1 MPKRVSGAMSAMKSN
16 FSYNIVPSS
25 TTLTYEGI
33 LNSSYFKI
41 ISRENKKTLN
51 MEISSA
57 SLKNPLSLEKEIWL
71 GTLLKS
77 KYDGQKINELIDLSI
92 AIDISYSMSGDRI
105 NMAKKSLIQLIKKSN
120 DEDNITISKFNDK
133 SETIF
138 TYQKVSDLK
147 KSDYITEI
155 EKLEV
160 SGGTNI
166 LTAFQQAYNLMSG
179 ENYNKNK
186 IRRIIIITDMDDNQD
201 ENLTKFCQKISEE
214 GIYITILGI
223 S

>member
-16 FSYNIVPSS
+16 FSYNIVSSS

-41 ISRENKKTLN
+41 NSRENKKTLN
-51 MEISSA
+51 MEISLA
-57 SLKNPLSLEKEIWL
+57 SLKNPLTLEKEIWL
-71 GTLLKS
+71 GILLKS
-77 KYDGQKINELIDLSI
+77 KYDGQKLNELIDLSI

-105 NMAKKSLIQLIKKSN
+105 NMAKKSLIQLIQKLN

-147 KSDYITEI
+147 KSDYYTEI

-160 SGGTNI
+160 S
-166 LTAFQQAYNLMSG
+166 
-179 ENYNKNK
+179 
-186 IRRIIIITDMDDNQD
+186 
-201 ENLTKFCQKISEE
+201 
-214 GIYITILGI
+214 
-223 S
+223 